1 MIFRDEMRAYACDE
15 KDFGNGIKSPK
26 SRSYFVDVVRG
37 GAAQSC
43 VSDMAGGS
51 MSGLFGTPTQVAV
64 ERGLAE
70 FRSGRPVILT
80 LGGGRTLALP
90 VDGMTDQGLIAF
102 SQLCAPAR
110 PRLLIAARG
119 ARPLGT
125 SAGGPRGLA
134 IGDLYTRAPL
144 FSLAADAQ
152 APRLR
157 GSTPPGEPPPAA
169 IELAK
174 LAQLLPALL
183 FCEAG

>member
-1 MIFRDEMRAYACDE
+1 
-15 KDFGNGIKSPK
+15 
-26 SRSYFVDVVRG
+26 RSYSVDVVRG

-43 VSDMAGGS
+43 VSDMAGSS

-80 LGGGRTLALP
+80 LGGERTLALP

-102 SQLCAPAR
+102 RQLCAPAR
-110 PRLLIAARG
+110 PRLLTPARR
-119 ARPLGT
+119 A
-125 SAGGPRGLA
+125 GPRGLTAVGSPGLA
-134 IGDLYTRAPL
+134 IGALYTRAAF

-152 APRLR
+152 PPRHLEVP
-157 GSTPPGEPPPAA
+157 PPGEPPPAA

-174 LAQLLPALL
+174 LAQLLPAL
-183 FCEAG
+183 